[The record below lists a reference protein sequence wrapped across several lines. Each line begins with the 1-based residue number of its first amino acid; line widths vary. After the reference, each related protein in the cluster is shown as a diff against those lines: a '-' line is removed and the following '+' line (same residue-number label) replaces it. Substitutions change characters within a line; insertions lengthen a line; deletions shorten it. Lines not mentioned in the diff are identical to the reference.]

1 MVGDDRAARATLCLP
16 MTIVLVSNP
25 RAGRGRAR
33 RLFDA
38 FHLAL
43 EHAGTRT
50 IPLTLGHPATNG
62 SSADSGSFDA
72 DRFKGATAIVAF
84 GGDGTLNAIAGPAAA
99 TGTPV
104 YHVPAGNENLFARAF
119 GMDRNP
125 QTLER
130 ALSTHRVT
138 MCDTAACDGT
148 PFLIMAG
155 FGPDAGVIRR
165 LHHARTRALGHLA
178 YAEPVLREAV
188 RPTLQPLTITVD
200 GREMVSARTGWL
212 VVGNVPEYA
221 SRIDFCSRAHHASG
235 TLDAVFM
242 PATNIRDCANWVLRA
257 RLRQHRRDARL
268 VAAQG
273 STITVRSDNGPL
285 VHQIDGEWCDEHAAS
300 ANSDSG
306 LTLTVHQQR
315 LPVLL
320 PV

>member
-1 MVGDDRAARATLCLP
+1 

-38 FHLAL
+38 FRDVL
-43 EHAGTRT
+43 ENAGKRA
-50 IPLTLGHPATNG
+50 IPLILAPPADP
-62 SSADSGSFDA
+62 AKAPAALDRFDA
-72 DRFKGATAIVAF
+72 DRFSGATAIVAF
-84 GGDGTLNAIAGPAAA
+84 GGDGTLNAIAGPAAR

-119 GMDRNP
+119 RMDRNP
-125 QTLER
+125 QTLLR
-130 ALSTHRVT
+130 ALGTHRIE
-138 MCDTAACDGT
+138 MADTAACDGT

-178 YAEPVLREAV
+178 YAEPVLREALH
-188 RPTLQPLTITVD
+188 PTLQPLTVSVD
-200 GREMVSARTGWL
+200 GRDIVSARTGWL
-212 VVGNVPEYA
+212 VVGNFPEYA

-268 VAAQG
+268 VDAQG

-285 VHQIDGEWCDEHAAS
+285 IHQIDGEWCDEQAAS
-300 ANSDSG
+300 ANSGTG
-306 LTLTVHQQR
+306 LTLTVTPR
-315 LPVLL
+315 CLPVLL